1 MVVKLNV
8 LMLKSGFIVSIMV
21 VMLICL
27 GCSNFRDVKQD
38 DPFRYIY
45 SVENSKLDSKKL
57 SAVDLRTITFSAN
70 RLPLGQLCR
79 LISDHFSVGI
89 VYSDKLDG
97 KFISAEFK
105 NTDLN
110 TVFTVLSRQLGV
122 DLVKV
127 GNTFYLGEL
136 RDEDKAILIRRV
148 LSHDESSLQHIL
160 DTVKSS
166 QGKVKIVSGRIVVMS
181 DTDFVIR
188 RVSEVLDDLDNYT
201 LPSWIIQLYF
211 LVLRKDALAEG
222 GLTMSTSGTISYNI
236 SENKIEAK
244 DLKLEG
250 LLSGLLES
258 SYADLYASP
267 MFILRDGVKGSWRD
281 GQRVPVPRKTVSD
294 YGTITTSGFDYID
307 TGLSVTAVCSQ
318 SKIGA
323 FLELDLSLSDIQSY
337 VEGNPVTSQTN
348 STVSMDLIPNKVY
361 LLAELQRYS
370 YIDREQQSLVFSRN
384 KGKSIIQVWGR
395 VYKTGNLSSSVKI
408 PSLTDVSQL

>member
-1 MVVKLNV
+1 
-8 LMLKSGFIVSIMV
+8 MV